1 MDRGNYRGV
10 FLLPLISRIVAR
22 IFASRIREWAEELK
36 VLGENQN
43 GFRTGRSTC
52 DATQIILRI
61 DEETRRVLGNSND
74 ETEDRPGAVLLDI
87 TKAYP
92 RVNRP
97 LLWSILENL
106 GMTKKVTEVLKGLHE
121 RTRYRV
127 KGREGLS
134 DEWLPAHGLREGCA
148 TSPILFNI
156 YHAESMR
163 KSAEER
169 EKQAKDANKS
179 CGLDWGWKTGSSFPA
194 NKATRIKR
202 SSACEKF
209 TITDS
214 LFADDS
220 TLIGWSEEL
229 KEGKE
234 TIKKEMMKL
243 EEKCHDGKEEIIWF
257 ASETAENTRMLGTL
271 IGKKKDR
278 EARIRRANG
287 AWAKVKKWLWKSKLS
302 KRTRALVVQAVVE
315 SSLFFDCNAR
325 PWTVGDLNKF
335 QSVLNRF
342 YRYIWNNGK
351 GLPLV
356 RMQEEGVN
364 GYEVRRQL
372 GITSIR
378 SKVEIRALERIGHVL
393 CMPNERMTKKVV
405 LGRWLEEKTENGKLT
420 GGLIAYWKRLIGEAG
435 EDWTNIENLT
445 KNRKTWKTLINNRK
459 ANLTRWETD
468 MCDHTRGHTKPT
480 RSQARVLEDGFSC
493 RWTGCDKICRSK
505 AGLVQHER

>member
-1 MDRGNYRGV
+1 
-10 FLLPLISRIVAR
+10 
-22 IFASRIREWAEELK
+22 
-36 VLGENQN
+36 
-43 GFRTGRSTC
+43 
-52 DATQIILRI
+52 
-61 DEETRRVLGNSND
+61 
-74 ETEDRPGAVLLDI
+74 
-87 TKAYP
+87 
-92 RVNRP
+92 
-97 LLWSILENL
+97 
-106 GMTKKVTEVLKGLHE
+106 MT
-121 RTRYRV
+121 
-127 KGREGLS
+127 
-134 DEWLPAHGLREGCA
+134 
-148 TSPILFNI
+148 
-156 YHAESMR
+156 
-163 KSAEER
+163 
-169 EKQAKDANKS
+169 
-179 CGLDWGWKTGSSFPA
+179 
-194 NKATRIKR
+194 R

-234 TIKKEMMKL
+234 TIKKEMMKF
-243 EEKCHDGKEEIIWF
+243 EEKRHDGKEETIWF

-315 SSLFFDCNAR
+315 SSLLFDCNAR
-325 PWTVGDLNKF
+325 PWTVGDLNRF
-335 QSVLNRF
+335 QSVVDRF

-378 SKVEIRALERIGHVL
+378 SRVEIRALERIGHVL
-393 CMPNERMTKKVV
+393 RMPNERMTKKVV
-405 LGRWLEEKTENGKLT
+405 LGRWLEEKTENGKMT
-420 GGLIAYWKRLIGEAG
+420 GGLIEYWKRLIGEAG

-445 KNRKTWKTLINNRK
+445 KTGK
-459 ANLTRWETD
+459 
-468 MCDHTRGHTKPT
+468 RGRH
-480 RSQARVLEDGFSC
+480 S
-493 RWTGCDKICRSK
+493 
-505 AGLVQHER
+505 